1 MTDPK
6 YRWSI
11 LKSDGQEPYHPEWV
25 QVWTWYR
32 THWEFDSFDVIYH
45 NHVVFKAGCVCHTP
59 GPIDWF
65 YRQPRLMRYCT
76 AKDCQEWA
84 KYAIFP
90 HLHHD
95 LRPTQYACQDHLE
108 KLDASFQG
116 MPIWADQRT
125 DLNDLPRWEMMYIAN
140 GPLTVEA

>member
-1 MTDPK
+1 MTNPK

-32 THWEFDSFDVIYH
+32 THWEFDS
-45 NHVVFKAGCVCHTP
+45 
-59 GPIDWF
+59 
-65 YRQPRLMRYCT
+65 CT

-125 DLNDLPRWEMMYIAN
+125 DLNDVPRWEMMYIAN